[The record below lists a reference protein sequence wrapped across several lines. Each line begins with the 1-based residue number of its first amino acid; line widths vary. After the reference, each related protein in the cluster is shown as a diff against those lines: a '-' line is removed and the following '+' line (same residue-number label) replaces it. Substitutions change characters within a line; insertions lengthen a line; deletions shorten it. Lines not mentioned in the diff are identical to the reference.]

1 MSAACEHC
9 PSCGLGR
16 EHREESRRDM
26 RTEYC
31 SRACLPA
38 EKKKRPVA
46 FANRLALVQAG
57 KLGANFKR
65 LRMEEP
71 RQPMAVA
78 DVMPTA
84 VATPATFTMPMAMAL
99 PSAALQ
105 APSLMPMAVPQAP
118 ALMPMAVPEF
128 LL

>member
-1 MSAACEHC
+1 
-9 PSCGLGR
+9 
-16 EHREESRRDM
+16 M

-118 ALMPMAVPEF
+118 ALMPMAVPAADQPGPSS
-128 LL
+128 LLP